1 MKQIIPTTILIG
13 LSAMSGCSVSAPKHQ
28 TFNKPATTKIP
39 LTAVPE
45 AVLASVGAHVPGI
58 YLNEAH
64 LTHQGAKE
72 IYELEGLSQSATY
85 EISVTSD
92 GHILDV
98 DRDQNT
104 LRLTQSFTK

>member
-1 MKQIIPTTILIG
+1 MKQLIPTTILIG
-13 LSAMSGCSVSAPKHQ
+13 LASMSGCSIATPRHQ
-28 TFNKPATTKIP
+28 ACSKPSSTKIP

-45 AVLASVGAHVPGI
+45 VVLASVDAHVPGI

-64 LTHQGAKE
+64 LTHQGVKE

-92 GHILDV
+92 GKILDV
-98 DRDQNT
+98 DRDDS
-104 LRLTQSFTK
+104 LSD

>member
-1 MKQIIPTTILIG
+1 MKQLILTAILMG
-13 LSAMSGCSVSAPKHQ
+13 LSAMSGCNVATPNHQ
-28 TFNKPATTKIP
+28 ACSKPSSTKIP
-39 LTAVPE
+39 LTSVPN
-45 AVLASVGAHVPGI
+45 AVLASVDAHIPGI

-85 EISVTSD
+85 EISVTPA

-98 DRDQNT
+98 DRDDS
-104 LRLTQSFTK
+104 LSD

>member
-1 MKQIIPTTILIG
+1 MKQLIPTTILIG
-13 LSAMSGCSVSAPKHQ
+13 LSAISGCSVSHPKHHAC
-28 TFNKPATTKIP
+28 NKPASTKIP

-45 AVLASVGAHVPGI
+45 VVLASIDAHVPGI

-64 LTHQGAKE
+64 LIHQGTRE

-85 EISVTSD
+85 EISVTPN

-98 DRDQNT
+98 DRDDS
-104 LRLTQSFTK
+104 LSD

>member
-13 LSAMSGCSVSAPKHQ
+13 LSAMNGCSVSAPKHRAY
-28 TFNKPATTKIP
+28 NKSAAIKIP

-45 AVLASVGAHVPGI
+45 AVLASVDAHVPGI

-64 LTHQGAKE
+64 LTHQGKKE

-85 EISVTSD
+85 EISATSN

-98 DRDQNT
+98 DRDAS
-104 LRLTQSFTK
+104 LSD